1 MDTEIKSKHV
11 TPVGGNV
18 FADLGF
24 GPKEAAMLKT
34 ESDRIIADK
43 LAAQVSQE
51 NPSDGI
57 D

>member
-1 MDTEIKSKHV
+1 MDTEFKSKHV